1 MVFKMGGVS
10 YAEASTPRGMRI
22 YAVGDIH
29 GRFDLFIDMHRRIMS
44 EIQQDRPDDWR
55 LIYLGDYIDRGPD
68 SCQVLEFLRRSV
80 EADPRIIALAGN
92 HDKGM
97 LDFLVSANPEGIF
110 ALHGGDTTA
119 RSYGVDLDIST
130 PEALQEGHARL
141 LKAIPQS
148 HVKFLT
154 ELPLSAV
161 FGDLFFCHAGIRP
174 GVALKKQRPE
184 DLLWIRQAFR
194 SHIGLHPKLIV
205 HGHTP
210 GSIPELLPN
219 RINLD
224 TGAFKNGVL
233 SAMRFDGVE
242 KMLIQ
247 VSDAEQATP

>member
-1 MVFKMGGVS
+1 MGIS

-55 LIYLGDYIDRGPD
+55 LVYLGDYVDRGPD
-68 SCQVLEFLRRSV
+68 TSQVLEFLRRAV

-119 RSYGVDLDIST
+119 RSYGVDLDISSPAT
-130 PEALQEGHARL
+130 LQEGHARL
-141 LKAIPQS
+141 MEAIPDS
-148 HVKFLT
+148 HVRFLS
-154 ELPLSAV
+154 ELPLSV
-161 FGDLFFCHAGIRP
+161 SFGDLFFSHAGIRP

-184 DLLWIRQAFR
+184 DLMWIRNSFR
-194 SHIGLHPKLIV
+194 NHIVLHPKLIV

-210 GSIPELLPN
+210 GSIPERLAN

-224 TGAFKNGVL
+224 TGAFRSGVL
-233 SAMRFDGVE
+233 SAMRFEGVE
-242 KMLIQ
+242 KTLLQ
-247 VSDAEQATP
+247 VSDAAKHEA